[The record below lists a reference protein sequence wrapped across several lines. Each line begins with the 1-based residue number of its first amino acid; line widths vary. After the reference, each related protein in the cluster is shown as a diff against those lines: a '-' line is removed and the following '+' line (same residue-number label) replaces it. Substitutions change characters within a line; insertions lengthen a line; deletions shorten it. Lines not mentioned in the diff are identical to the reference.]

1 MKNNPKMKEVILRCL
16 KDPNLLNELK
26 KDPKKLIEKEL
37 KIQLPDSYQLEVL
50 QETSQKGYIV
60 LPASEALQECSEEDL
75 NAIAGGE
82 KPFTETKYCYT
93 HVVGGKG
100 CG

>member
-1 MKNNPKMKEVILRCL
+1 MKNNPKMKELILRCL

-50 QETSQKGYIV
+50 QETSQEGYIV
-60 LPASEALQECSEEDL
+60 LPASEVLQECSEEDL
-75 NAIAGGE
+75 NAIAGG
-82 KPFTETKYCYT
+82 KIISTNYCTNLLCRDYN
-93 HVVGGKG
+93 
-100 CG
+100 